1 MDSENVI
8 LLMEVFLKL
17 FFKIR
22 EIISIVNKMDMAFI
36 LGLVDKN
43 SK

>member
-1 MDSENVI
+1 MDLENI
-8 LLMEVFLKL
+8 IIIMEVFLKL

-22 EIISIVNKMDMAFI
+22 EILSMVKKMDMAFL

-43 SK
+43 TK

>member
-1 MDSENVI
+1 MDLENI
-8 LLMEVFLKL
+8 IIIMEVFLKL

-22 EIISIVNKMDMAFI
+22 EILSMVKEMDMAFL

-43 SK
+43 TK